1 MKALARAMTR
11 VLVGE
16 PEPVPANLVRDW
28 PELSGIHLRRG
39 GLLVRIAG
47 WPLGQSTAAGITIR
61 RTVFLAPHVEPDAEL
76 LLHELRHAQQ
86 FEADLAFPLRYLVES
101 LRRGYTNNRYEQ
113 DANRYVRE
121 RLAAARRPAVKEG
134 SASRP

>member
-1 MKALARAMTR
+1 MKALSGAVKR

-16 PEPVPANLVRDW
+16 AEAVPPDLVRSW
-28 PELSGIHLRRG
+28 PELAGIRLRRG

-61 RTVFLAPHVEPDAEL
+61 RTVFLAPRVEADAEL

-121 RLAAARRPAVKEG
+121 RLAAARRPAVKDGPG
-134 SASRP
+134 SRR

>member
-1 MKALARAMTR
+1 MSLLRAMKR

-16 PEPVPANLVRDW
+16 PEPVPPHLVRDW
-28 PELSGIHLRRG
+28 PELAGIQLRRG

-61 RTVFLAPHVEPDAEL
+61 RTVFLAPRIDPDAEL

-134 SASRP
+134 RTSRR

>member
-1 MKALARAMTR
+1 MKALAHAVRR
-11 VLVGE
+11 ILVGE
-16 PEPVPANLVRDW
+16 AEAVPPELVRSW
-28 PELSGIHLRRG
+28 PELAGIRLRRG

-61 RTVFLAPHVEPDAEL
+61 RTVFLAPRVEPDAEL

-134 SASRP
+134 STSRR

>member
-1 MKALARAMTR
+1 MKALSRALKR

-16 PEPVPANLVRDW
+16 AEAVPPDLVRSW
-28 PELSGIHLRRG
+28 PELAGIRLRRG

-61 RTVFLAPHVEPDAEL
+61 RTVFLAPRVEPDAEL

-134 SASRP
+134 SAPRR

>member
-1 MKALARAMTR
+1 MKALTRAVKR
-11 VLVGE
+11 VLVGAAE
-16 PEPVPANLVRDW
+16 AVPPDLIRRW
-28 PELSGIHLRRG
+28 PELAGIRLRRG

-61 RTVFLAPHVEPDAEL
+61 RTVFLAPRVEPDAEL

-134 SASRP
+134 PASRR